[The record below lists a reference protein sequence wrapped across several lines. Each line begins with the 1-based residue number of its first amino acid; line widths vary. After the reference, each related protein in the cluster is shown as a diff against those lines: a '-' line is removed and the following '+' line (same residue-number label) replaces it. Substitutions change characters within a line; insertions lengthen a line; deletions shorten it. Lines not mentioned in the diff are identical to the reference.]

1 LGVEALLVRSNVQRV
16 ESHDFY
22 RALGF
27 TSWKN
32 QVVYRKVP

>member
-1 LGVEALLVRSNVQRV
+1 LGVASLLVRSKVQRV

-27 TSWKN
+27 ISLKT
-32 QVVYRKVP
+32 QVVYRKTP